1 MITGVTKGYR
11 YKMHLVKKHFPIE
24 VAINDESNCL
34 EIGRFLGGKELK
46 RIPILEGVKVTKN
59 EKNLEELWFEGCDL
73 NQVSLNCA
81 TVQQSCQVKD
91 KDRRMFLDGIYV
103 NEKGNVVKDE

>member
-1 MITGVTKGYR
+1 
-11 YKMHLVKKHFPIE
+11 MHLVKKHFPIE